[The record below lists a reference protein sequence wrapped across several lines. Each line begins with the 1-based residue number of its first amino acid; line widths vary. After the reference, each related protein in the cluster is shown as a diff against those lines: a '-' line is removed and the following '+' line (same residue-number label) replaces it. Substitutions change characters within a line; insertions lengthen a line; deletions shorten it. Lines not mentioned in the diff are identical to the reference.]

1 MKTNHLFTAFLA
13 LLLPLVSLCKEHRHA
28 DTSNLRKKT
37 KSISEEISKPSF
49 LDLFS
54 AKLTDKKMKIV
65 AGLVSS
71 LCDDSPPDGFELT
84 ETDYVSDEMEG
95 RLATT
100 SYFCSAEA
108 VGFLVSAATTAIT
121 EATSTD
127 TATMT
132 LSFVEEEEWP
142 KFLCAAIGCHPFD
155 VRFPGFPGIIHRNPY
170 WITIPD
176 CSKGPC

>member
-49 LDLFS
+49 LELFN

-95 RLATT
+95 RLAT

-108 VGFLVSAATTAIT
+108 VGFLISAATTAIT

-132 LSFVEEEEWP
+132 QSFVEEEFEVR
-142 KFLCAAIGCHPFD
+142 CMAIGCHPFD
-155 VRFPGFPGIIHRNPY
+155 VWLRPGFPHDHY

>member
-1 MKTNHLFTAFLA
+1 MKTNTLFTAFLA
-13 LLLPLVSLCKEHRHA
+13 LLLPLVSLCKEHRHD

-108 VGFLVSAATTAIT
+108 VGFLISAATTAIT

-132 LSFVEEEEWP
+132 QSFVEEDWGY
-142 KFLCAAIGCHPFD
+142 CAGLNCYPFY
-155 VRFPGFPGIIHRNPY
+155 VRLPGFPGNIDRPY